1 MTEPLDKTPDSDA
14 QIRERVLD
22 NAKKYVLKDR
32 NTSYGRPEDNFAR
45 IARRWNVFVK
55 NKYDI
60 ELNLQPVDIAM
71 MMADM
76 KLARLEN
83 SPTHEDSW
91 TDLAGYAACGA
102 GIALTSKTP
111 RTW

>member
-1 MTEPLDKTPDSDA
+1 MSEPNHPRTDA
-14 QIRERVLD
+14 EIREQVLD
-22 NAKKYVLKDR
+22 NAKRYVLKDR
-32 NTSYGRPEDNFAR
+32 NSSYGRPEDNFAR

-60 ELNLQPVDIAM
+60 ELNLQPVDVAM

-83 SPTHEDSW
+83 SPSHEDSW

-102 GIALTSKTP
+102 GIALVPSP
-111 RTW
+111 SREAW